1 MNGVTLELEVTNT
14 KALSKIRKKNI
25 GIKIHFFCS
34 WAGRTRPSQDP
45 VQAQAWPRTLQ
56 KVGKLEKHN
65 KN

>member
-34 WAGRTRPSQDP
+34 LTKAIYS
-45 VQAQAWPRTLQ
+45 L
-56 KVGKLEKHN
+56 KNSFMLKL
-65 KN
+65 